1 MDVLLREAV
10 PADSQFVFDV
20 RRQAFRNYIELAFEW
35 DEDREIKRHEER
47 FNRQRFRIITA
58 ESADVGYM
66 ATAVYSATPDFPPS
80 LYLHQLMLLPAFHS
94 RGIGSACLRL
104 LANEARTLSLPIR
117 LRVLRV
123 NPRAFA
129 FYVAFGFETVD
140 ESDSHLTLEWP
151 TPLQTR
157 NTRA

>member
-10 PADSQFVFDV
+10 PADSEFVFDV
-20 RRQAFRNYIELAFEW
+20 RRQAFRKYIERAFEW
-35 DEDREIKRHEER
+35 DENREFKRHEER
-47 FNRQRFRIITA
+47 FNSQRFRIITA
-58 ESADVGYM
+58 ESVDVGYM
-66 ATAVYSATPDFPPS
+66 ATAVYSPTIDLPAS

-94 RGIGSACLRL
+94 KGIGAACLRL
-104 LANEARTLSLPIR
+104 LADEATSLGLPIR

-140 ESDSHLTLEWP
+140 ESDSHLTLES
-151 TPLQTR
+151 TPLQTP